1 MGIPYARFTDALK
14 MGASALRDSDEPVRV
29 AVFVDPSATQFLVN
43 TVREA
48 FVPQT
53 TSALVRVG
61 VLDGSPVTVKPDTDV
76 TLVISC
82 GSPHLQDA
90 VQQAVVAGA
99 PVAVLCESSV
109 EAPFIGKDTP
119 MLGLIASTNKTHL
132 LETLA
137 RWILDRTQKTTAFAS
152 NFTFMRVAAANRV
165 IASCALTNMATG
177 ALSFIPGSDFPVM
190 TIAQLGMMLDL
201 SAIFGKPLRP
211 ERGYEVAGL
220 LLGGFVL
227 RASARAIAQQT
238 PRMGFAV
245 KALVAACGTA
255 AMGRGLMA
263 IYERDVDY
271 SRLNDALANLASR
284 AKGLASAVTA
294 RSVRYEQ
301 PQDGGAVA

>member
-1 MGIPYARFTDALK
+1 MRVERRGTVHRQGHAHAR
-14 MGASALRDSDEPVRV
+14 
-29 AVFVDPSATQFLVN
+29 
-43 TVREA
+43 
-48 FVPQT
+48 
-53 TSALVRVG
+53 
-61 VLDGSPVTVKPDTDV
+61 
-76 TLVISC
+76 
-82 GSPHLQDA
+82 
-90 VQQAVVAGA
+90 
-99 PVAVLCESSV
+99 
-109 EAPFIGKDTP
+109 
-119 MLGLIASTNKTHL
+119 LIASTNKTHL

-152 NFTFMRVAAANRV
+152 NFTFMPRGRRQPRDRIVRTHEHGDWRPFVYPRVGFSRHDHR
-165 IASCALTNMATG
+165 ATG
-177 ALSFIPGSDFPVM
+177 YD
-190 TIAQLGMMLDL
+190 
-201 SAIFGKPLRP
+201 AIRISIKPLRP

-284 AKGLASAVTA
+284 AKGLASALTA
-294 RSVRYEQ
+294 RGVRYEQ